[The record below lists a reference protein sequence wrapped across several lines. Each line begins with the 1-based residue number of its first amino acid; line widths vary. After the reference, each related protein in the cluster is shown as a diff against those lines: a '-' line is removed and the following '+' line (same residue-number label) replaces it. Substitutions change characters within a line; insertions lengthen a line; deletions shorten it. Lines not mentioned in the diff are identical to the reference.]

1 MKPTAVKLS
10 ISTVKYFY
18 PAVKFLEAENICES
32 NNATLISIHSA
43 EENEFIR
50 NYIVEQPFSLTRVW
64 IGLKTNIYNSSEI
77 VWVDKSPVDYV
88 NWNLGEP
95 DNEGGL
101 ELCAQMWIYRNG
113 VWNDIPDDN
122 VCICLWFQL

>member
-1 MKPTAVKLS
+1 MLFFETNCRQ
-10 ISTVKYFY
+10 IKYFY

-43 EENEFIR
+43 KENEFIR
-50 NYIVEQPFSLTRVW
+50 NYIVEQPFSLTRVQ